1 MWTSSSSHYAGGQ
14 TPGAAWE
21 QEAAG
26 AGRRGTHRIV
36 EAGMAPAPMQ
46 VASLLGVPSGSPVVV
61 RRRTV
66 HLDDVPVE
74 LTDSYLLADVAAD
87 TALALP
93 AKVKGGVAGV
103 LRERGIETRPA
114 VEEVESRP
122 PTASEQKALDLA
134 DGVWVL
140 VVHRTYATDADEPI
154 WVDVMVASAL
164 HQRLRYEMRTG

>member
-1 MWTSSSSHYAGGQ
+1 MWTSSSSHYTGGQ
-14 TPGAAWE
+14 APGTAWE

-36 EAGMAPAPMQ
+36 EAGLVPAPMR
-46 VASLLGVPSGSPVVV
+46 VASLLGIPSGSPVVV
-61 RRRTV
+61 RRRAV
-66 HLDDVPVE
+66 HLDDAPVE
-74 LTDSYLLADVAAD
+74 LTDSYLRGDVAAD

-103 LRERGIETRPA
+103 LRELGIETPCV

-122 PTASEQKALDLA
+122 PTTPERTALDLA

-140 VVHRTYATDADEPI
+140 VVYRTYATDAGEPI